1 MSDEQNPNQPE
12 HPHAMLTVDSDELDP
27 CLRPGTVLVVPYQCG
42 FNGAALVRAGDELLV
57 LWVCDMPDGNG
68 GTATML
74 TNELP
79 RWPVIFQTREEAV
92 QVAATCLRGW
102 QEVGDDSIDR

>member
-1 MSDEQNPNQPE
+1 MTSDPNPNPPE
-12 HPHAMLTVDSDELDP
+12 HAHAMLTVDSEDLDP
-27 CLRPGTVLVVPYQCG
+27 CLLPGTVLVVPYQCG
-42 FNGAALVRAGDELLV
+42 FNAAALVRAGEELLV

-79 RWPVIFQTREEAV
+79 RWPVIFEARDEAV
-92 QVAATCLRGW
+92 RVAATCLRGW

>member
-12 HPHAMLTVDSDELDP
+12 HAHAMLTVDSDELDP

-79 RWPVIFQTREEAV
+79 RWPVIFQTSAEAV
-92 QVAATCLRGW
+92 QVTATCLRGW

>member
-1 MSDEQNPNQPE
+1 VSDEQNPNQPE

>member
-1 MSDEQNPNQPE
+1 MATNPNPPE
-12 HPHAMLTVDSDELDP
+12 HSGATLTVDSDEIDP
-27 CLRPGTVLVVPYQCG
+27 CLVAGAVMIVPYQCG
-42 FNGAALVRAGDELLV
+42 FNAAALVRAGDELLV
-57 LWVCDMPDGNG
+57 LWVCDMPDAKR

-79 RWPVIFQTREEAV
+79 RWPVIFQTRDEAV